1 MNNELFPIVDAE
13 GRTIGSATRAV
24 CHDGHSKLLHP
35 VVHLHV
41 ISSDFGS
48 VLLQRRSLSKDIQP
62 GKWDT
67 TVGGHVDYG
76 ESVADALA
84 REAREELGID
94 ISSARRIETYIWESE
109 REREMVNVH
118 LLIADPGDI
127 SISPDPVEIDE
138 ARFWSIEEIVEAK
151 GRNILTPNFEKEFF
165 ERILPKLVSR

>member
-1 MNNELFPIVDAE
+1 MAEIFPIVDSE

-24 CHDGHSKLLHP
+24 CHDGKSHLLHP

-41 ISSDFGS
+41 VSRDGS
-48 VLLQRRSLSKDIQP
+48 RVLLQRRSMNKDIQP

-94 ISSARRIETYIWESE
+94 TAGATLLESYIWESE
-109 REREMVNVH
+109 RERELVNVH
-118 LLIADPGDI
+118 LLPRDEEEI
-127 SISPDPVEIDE
+127 SLTVDPVEIDE
-138 ARFWSIEEIVEAK
+138 ARYWSLDEIREARGK
-151 GRNILTPNFEKEFF
+151 GILTPNFEKEFF
-165 ERILPKLVSR
+165 GRILPKLGSL